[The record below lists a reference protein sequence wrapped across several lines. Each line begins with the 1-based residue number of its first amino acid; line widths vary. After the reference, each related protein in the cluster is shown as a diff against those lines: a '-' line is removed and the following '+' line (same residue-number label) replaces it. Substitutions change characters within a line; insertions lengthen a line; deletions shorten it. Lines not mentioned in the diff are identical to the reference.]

1 MYAFGVDAERGAA
14 MTGQLMTVVGIFTLA
29 SALPAGWLSD
39 QFGRKRL
46 LGLSGLLGAAGTA
59 VVMGTVWLPNL
70 EMIFLGG
77 SVLGLGTGLFVTVNW
92 SLGTQLVPPE
102 EAGRY
107 LGVSNLA
114 GAGAGIIGSGIGGLL
129 ADLLNASLPGLG
141 YFVIFTGYLL
151 LFLLSSLS
159 LRGISREAVVPA
171 YA

>member
-1 MYAFGVDAERGAA
+1 MYSFRVNAEQGAA
-14 MTGQLMTVVGIFTLA
+14 MTGRLMMIVGIFTLA

-39 QFGRKRL
+39 KLGHSRL
-46 LGLSGLLGAAGTA
+46 LALSGLLGAAGTA
-59 VVMGTVWLPNL
+59 VVLGTVWLPDIG
-70 EMIFLGG
+70 MISLGG
-77 SVLGLGTGLFVTVNW
+77 IILGLGTGLFVSVNW
-92 SLGTQLVPPE
+92 SLGTHLVPKQ

-141 YFVIFTGYLL
+141 YFVIFSGYLI

-159 LRGISREAVVPA
+159 LIGVTRHVITPA